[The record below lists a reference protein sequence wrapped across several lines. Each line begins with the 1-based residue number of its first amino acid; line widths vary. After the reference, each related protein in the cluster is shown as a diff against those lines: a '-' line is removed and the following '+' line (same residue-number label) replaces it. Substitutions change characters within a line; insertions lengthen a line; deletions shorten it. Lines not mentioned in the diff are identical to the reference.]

1 MGDGFSQ
8 RNLSGG
14 AAPWNRIFQR
24 GTRSTVSGTPLTYHR
39 MGPYPSGWTRY
50 HSEWWLEV
58 ASEVLIFGF
67 RKVVQNHDLQMEKN
81 RDLAYN
87 VDVKNFFDGLD
98 RATR

>member
-1 MGDGFSQ
+1 VVV
-8 RNLSGG
+8 GG
-14 AAPWNRIFQR
+14 C
-24 GTRSTVSGTPLTYHR
+24 
-39 MGPYPSGWTRY
+39 
-50 HSEWWLEV
+50 E
-58 ASEVLIFGF
+58 EVLIFGF